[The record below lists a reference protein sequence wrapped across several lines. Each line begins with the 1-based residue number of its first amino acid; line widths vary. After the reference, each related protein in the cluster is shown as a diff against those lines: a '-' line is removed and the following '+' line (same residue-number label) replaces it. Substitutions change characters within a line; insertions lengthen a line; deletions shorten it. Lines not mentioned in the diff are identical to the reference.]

1 MMESAG
7 ASESVVLDGDT
18 LRAQSDDDD
27 NSGSSSLGDF
37 TKKAKVFLEKEGKQI
52 HPIFNSKGKGV
63 QEGSGLLKQD
73 AFE

>member
-1 MMESAG
+1 MMDSAG

-27 NSGSSSLGDF
+27 NSGSSSLGNYA
-37 TKKAKVFLEKEGKQI
+37 KK
-52 HPIFNSKGKGV
+52 
-63 QEGSGLLKQD
+63 LKQD